1 SVLHAVIEDSV
12 IADAVKVRREDVGHE
27 PVEEF
32 VGLESPLLSFA
43 GVFSIDVGD
52 GDGGFVNVED
62 AGVTDSNAMGVAR
75 QIADGVFGIDVGW
88 LGVDNPVL
96 VGQSFQECIKVPLIL

>member
-1 SVLHAVIEDSV
+1 MCDEL
-12 IADAVKVRREDVGHE
+12 
-27 PVEEF
+27 VEELIGF
-32 VGLESPLLSFA
+32 ECLFLSSV